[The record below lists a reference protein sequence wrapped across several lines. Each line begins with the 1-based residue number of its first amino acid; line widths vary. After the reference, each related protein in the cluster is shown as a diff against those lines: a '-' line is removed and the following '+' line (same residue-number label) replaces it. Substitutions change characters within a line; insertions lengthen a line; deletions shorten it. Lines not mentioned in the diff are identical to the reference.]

1 MIYRAEHPKPQFMRE
16 NWQNLNGD
24 WNFELDPGSSWEER
38 GLYKNVA
45 SYSRHIQVPF
55 CPESKLSGIEYKD
68 FMNSVWYYREVEL
81 EESQLQGRVI
91 LHFGAVDYMATIYIN
106 GTKCGSHKGGYVSFA
121 VDITEHVKAG
131 TNTII
136 VNAVDDT
143 RNRLIPSGKQSE
155 KYNSYACMYT
165 RTTGIWQTVW
175 LEFVPE
181 NYIKKV
187 KYITD
192 VESGNFTI
200 IAELAG
206 KGTFLAE
213 AFYQGKQMG
222 NASRISEGGMAVLTI
237 RLQEKHLWEI
247 GNGRLYDLVLTYDK
261 DVVKSYFGLRS
272 IQLEDRKFLING
284 KSVFQRLVL
293 DQGFYP
299 DGIYTAPSD
308 AELENDIKR
317 SLAMGFNGAR
327 LHEKIFEERFLYY
340 CDLHGYLVW
349 GEFPNWGLDHSYAD
363 SIYGVLPEW
372 LEEVDRDFNHP
383 AIIGWC
389 PFNETWDQN
398 NRKQFDEVLA
408 TVYKATKAADPT
420 RPCIDT
426 SGNYHVVTDIYD
438 LHDYEQDPAVFAEH
452 YKELG
457 KTNRFNF
464 PQALEERQT
473 YDGKCP
479 FFVSEYGGIG
489 WSLKGDAW
497 GYGNIPESPEA
508 YLKRLKGLTEV
519 LLDNENMFGF
529 CYTQLTDVELEQNGL
544 YTYDRKPKFAPEVIR
559 EIFARKAAV
568 EEA

>member
-187 KYITD
+187 KYI
-192 VESGNFTI
+192 
-200 IAELAG
+200 
-206 KGTFLAE
+206 
-213 AFYQGKQMG
+213 
-222 NASRISEGGMAVLTI
+222 
-237 RLQEKHLWEI
+237 
-247 GNGRLYDLVLTYDK
+247 
-261 DVVKSYFGLRS
+261 
-272 IQLEDRKFLING
+272 
-284 KSVFQRLVL
+284 
-293 DQGFYP
+293 
-299 DGIYTAPSD
+299 
-308 AELENDIKR
+308 IK
-317 SLAMGFNGAR
+317 
-327 LHEKIFEERFLYY
+327 
-340 CDLHGYLVW
+340 
-349 GEFPNWGLDHSYAD
+349 
-363 SIYGVLPEW
+363 
-372 LEEVDRDFNHP
+372 
-383 AIIGWC
+383 
-389 PFNETWDQN
+389 
-398 NRKQFDEVLA
+398 
-408 TVYKATKAADPT
+408 
-420 RPCIDT
+420 
-426 SGNYHVVTDIYD
+426 
-438 LHDYEQDPAVFAEH
+438 
-452 YKELG
+452 
-457 KTNRFNF
+457 
-464 PQALEERQT
+464 
-473 YDGKCP
+473 
-479 FFVSEYGGIG
+479 
-489 WSLKGDAW
+489 
-497 GYGNIPESPEA
+497 
-508 YLKRLKGLTEV
+508 
-519 LLDNENMFGF
+519 
-529 CYTQLTDVELEQNGL
+529 
-544 YTYDRKPKFAPEVIR
+544 
-559 EIFARKAAV
+559 
-568 EEA
+568 